1 MLNLPAAQRDPSR
14 GLKCNTISLIRQVF
28 ASHYDVK
35 TLCQEWRSKN
45 SVMLPK
51 NLPGRINSVAK
62 IAGKSFCVSKLREI
76 KMGPGGGG
84 GDGWGE

>member
-1 MLNLPAAQRDPSR
+1 MKKNPLRNSIQYVLLNLPAAQRDPSG

-51 NLPGRINSVAK
+51 NLPG
-62 IAGKSFCVSKLREI
+62 
-76 KMGPGGGG
+76 
-84 GDGWGE
+84 D